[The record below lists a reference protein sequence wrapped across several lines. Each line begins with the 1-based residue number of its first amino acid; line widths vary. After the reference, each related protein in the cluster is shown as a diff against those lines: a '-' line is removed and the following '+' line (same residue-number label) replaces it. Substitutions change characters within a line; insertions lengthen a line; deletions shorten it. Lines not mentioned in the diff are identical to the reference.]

1 MTISEWLVRTEATRQ
16 SSDLELS
23 TGVIKELL
31 HMDALCN
38 LIVAKVRKVRRLCKL
53 DHLQILQAQ
62 RMAAMAGCTAAPDEV
77 TRGRNGPSLGP
88 SRWMLRPT

>member
-1 MTISEWLVRTEATRQ
+1 MTISDWLVRTEATRQ
-16 SSDLELS
+16 SYDLELS
-23 TGVIKELL
+23 TGFIKELL

-77 TRGRNGPSLGP
+77 TRDRSGPE
-88 SRWMLRPT
+88 